1 MWPYLTSIFFL
12 FFSSV
17 VKLDADF
24 TGKLYESYISAKK
37 VGITQP
43 LSLGIFRSDYI
54 VHKDE
59 PGYKGKGTA
68 AIKQVEFNTV
78 SVSFGALSSKV
89 SQLHTYLSNSG
100 IYGPTGE
107 QLKDKTDISKSI
119 DGLADGLAVAHK
131 SYCEALN
138 YNVANK
144 KVVVLFVTQPG
155 ERNVFD
161 QRHIEYS
168 LYNNHGVSSYRLT
181 LAQIRKETK
190 LVEEDGVK
198 KLVYLATGEE
208 ISVVYY
214 RSGYAPTDFPT
225 EEEWA
230 ARVYLETSHAIKCP
244 TLLTQLSG
252 AKKVQQI
259 LTTKESISQFLNK
272 VKEPASQTG
281 NENDDIDLLLSTFVK
296 LYPMDTSADGLVAR
310 KLAVEEPHRFVLK
323 PQREGGGNNVY
334 KENIPNFLKSLPEE
348 QWGAY
353 ILMELIS
360 PPKFDNKILR
370 AGEIYNGPVVSEL
383 GVFGVVLWNSDT
395 TEIISNEQAGW
406 LLRSKLQSSDEG
418 GVAAG
423 FGCIDSVYLF

>member
-1 MWPYLTSIFFL
+1 MDS
-12 FFSSV
+12 
-17 VKLDADF
+17 DF
-24 TGKLYESYISAKK
+24 TGKLYQSYLDADEI
-37 VGITQP
+37 VITQP

-59 PGYKGKGTA
+59 PGFNGEGTA

-89 SQLHTYLSNSG
+89 SQLHTYLSGSDV
-100 IYGPTGE
+100 YGPSGSF
-107 QLKDKTDISKSI
+107 LKDKTAVSKSI
-119 DGLADGLAVAHK
+119 DALADSLAVAHNAYLETSSPLSNTK
-131 SYCEALN
+131 ERAG
-138 YNVANK
+138 K
-144 KVVVLFVTQPG
+144 KAAVLFVVQPG

-168 LYNNHGVSSYRLT
+168 LYNNHGISSYRLT
-181 LAQIRKETK
+181 LAEIRTK
-190 LVEEDGVK
+190 TTLVAHEGVQ
-198 KLVYLATGEE
+198 KLVYYPTGEE
-208 ISVVYY
+208 ITVVYF
-214 RSGYAPTDFPT
+214 RAGYAPTDYPT
-225 EEEWA
+225 EEEWT
-230 ARVYLETSHAIKCP
+230 ARVFLETSHAIKCP

-252 AKKVQQI
+252 AKKIQQI
-259 LTTKESISQFLNK
+259 LSDKDTLVSFLSKPGSSNPK
-272 VKEPASQTG
+272 AEADEH
-281 NENDDIDLLLSTFVK
+281 NIDLLMSTFVK
-296 LYPMDTSADGLVAR
+296 LYPMDTSPEGLAAR

-334 KENIPNFLKSLPEE
+334 KENIPGFLESLPKE

-360 PPKFDNKILR
+360 PPEFQNKILR
-370 AGEIYNGPVVSEL
+370 AGEVYNGPVVSEL
-383 GVFGVVLWNSDT
+383 GVFGTILWNSET
-395 TEIISNEQAGW
+395 SEILSNEQAGW